1 MLAII
6 WVTIAALLAIAALIV
21 GAFEKN
27 KLRFQTEFAE
37 ELRKMEAWEKA
48 GGVWLTLQEKHA
60 DGWRTQAVLQGR
72 LS

>member
-1 MLAII
+1 MLAAI
-6 WVTIAALLAIAALIV
+6 WFTIAVLLAIAALIV
-21 GAFEKN
+21 GALEKN
-27 KLRFQTEFAE
+27 KLQFESEFAA

-60 DGWRTQAVLQGR
+60 DGWRTCRVMQGK